1 MAVVA
6 VGSGA
11 NNDGVFTRERER
23 ERERESSCVHVC
35 DVVGRGGSR
44 RWEEEPKQLL
54 IVSK

>member
-11 NNDGVFTRERER
+11 NNDGAFTRERES
-23 ERERESSCVHVC
+23 ESSCVHVC

-54 IVSK
+54 IASK

>member
-1 MAVVA
+1 VAVVA

-11 NNDGVFTRERER
+11 NNNGAFTREG
-23 ERERESSCVHVC
+23 ERESSCVHVC
-35 DVVGRGGSR
+35 DVVERGGSR

>member
-1 MAVVA
+1 
-6 VGSGA
+6 VGPI
-11 NNDGVFTRERER
+11 TMELLLERER
-23 ERERESSCVHVC
+23 EEERESSCVHVC

>member
-1 MAVVA
+1 VAVVA

-11 NNDGVFTRERER
+11 NNNGAFTRER